1 MFAWLTRLQNRL
13 HRNTRHRHTL
23 RYGARSST
31 GWGIVTCLTCERF
44 WDIY

>member
-13 HRNTRHRHTL
+13 HRFHDW
-23 RYGARSST
+23 RYGPRTGA
-31 GWGIVTCLTCERF
+31 GWGIVTCRICGR